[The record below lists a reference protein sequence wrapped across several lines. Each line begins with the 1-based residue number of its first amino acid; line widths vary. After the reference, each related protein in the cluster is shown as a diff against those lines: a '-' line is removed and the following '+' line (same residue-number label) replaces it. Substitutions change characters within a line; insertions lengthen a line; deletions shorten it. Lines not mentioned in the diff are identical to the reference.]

1 MQIGAQLYTLFR
13 QANTLEG
20 FETCLKKVAGMGY
33 KVVQVS
39 GTCAYEPEWLRDK
52 LVENN
57 LKCVITH
64 IDTKR
69 ISEET
74 EKVVSEHRIFGC
86 NHIGIGGMPNEM
98 RGSLEGYK
106 EFKKIFLPAALKM
119 RDMGAKLMYHN
130 HWFEFTKI
138 DGLDVI
144 ERLAEDFP
152 EDALGF
158 TLDLGWAAHAG
169 SDVVKLIND
178 LKGRLPII
186 HLKDYKRSTSDMVDL
201 LAGDVDYIT
210 VKETLDKIGYDNWL
224 TAEMIPPYAQF
235 PETIIY
241 NTSKAMDAILG
252 RN

>member
-13 QANTLEG
+13 QTNTLEG
-20 FETCLKKVAGMGY
+20 FETCLKKVAGTGY

-52 LVENN
+52 LAENN

-130 HWFEFTKI
+130 HWF
-138 DGLDVI
+138 
-144 ERLAEDFP
+144 P

-158 TLDLGWAAHAG
+158 TLDLGWAAFAK
-169 SDVVKLIND
+169 SDVVKLINN
-178 LKGRLPII
+178 LAGRLPMI
-186 HLKDYKRSTSDMVDL
+186 HLKDYKDLPEGGRFNNVPVYLRPIYEGILDYDAYINALKGAGCEYALVEQDFTYDEDPFDCLKRSFGNVTN
-201 LAGDVDYIT
+201 
-210 VKETLDKIGYDNWL
+210 K
-224 TAEMIPPYAQF
+224 F
-235 PETIIY
+235 PEM
-241 NTSKAMDAILG
+241 K
-252 RN
+252 